1 MSAAIGRFGPVM
13 HSKHVRVYFPC
24 VLHPI
29 TETRALPPRKVAGT
43 AGGVRR
49 RYRYDIGAG
58 ISAVRFFPWL
68 NLLSAELSLPKW
80 GTADAE
86 SKVSEIFSF
95 SLVGSLRI
103 SNGMKMRARARV
115 CVPVKSLVC

>member
-1 MSAAIGRFGPVM
+1 M

-29 TETRALPPRKVAGT
+29 TEMQTLPPRKVVGI
-43 AGGVRR
+43 AGGFWR

-68 NLLSAELSLPKW
+68 NLFSAELSIPKW

-86 SKVSEIFSF
+86 SKVSELNIHF
-95 SLVGSLRI
+95 
-103 SNGMKMRARARV
+103 
-115 CVPVKSLVC
+115 